1 MIKID
6 LDDTYDAVSASEDFK
21 RFTFISPLKDSTN
34 LEMHVLI
41 SDHPDPFL
49 PNVFNLAFGPLGDD
63 NEINDSIA
71 VPHHNI
77 NKVFST
83 ILLFAIT
90 FLEVNKEENYSIGID
105 GSDERRAYLYH
116 RMFRYNSDTLSDTI
130 VTVGVDWYVKLLR
143 NGTDIER
150 DSDGLPLFK
159 PRPEPFDLKRNPR
172 DLYRYYI
179 FSLNN

>member
-6 LDDTYDAVSASEDFK
+6 LDDTFEALTASEDLK
-21 RFTFISPLKDSTN
+21 RFTFNSELIDNTH
-34 LEMHVLI
+34 LELHVLI
-41 SDHPDPFL
+41 SEHPDPL
-49 PNVFNLAFGPLGDD
+49 LLDVYNLAFGPPGKD
-63 NEINDSIA
+63 NEIDDDIA
-71 VPHHNI
+71 VCHKNL

-90 FLEVNKEENYSIGID
+90 FLQDNKDNQYSIGID

-116 RMFRYNSDTLSDTI
+116 RMFRYNKVSLSDSI

-150 DSDGLPLFK
+150 DSGGLPLFK
-159 PRPEPFDLKRNPR
+159 PRPEPFDINRKAG
-172 DLYRYYI
+172 DLYRYYM

>member
-6 LDDTYDAVSASEDFK
+6 LDDTFDATTASEDLK
-21 RFTFISPLKDSTN
+21 RFTFNSELKDGN
-34 LEMHVLI
+34 VIELHVLI
-41 SDHPDPFL
+41 SEHPDPLL
-49 PNVFNLAFGPLGDD
+49 PDVFNLAFGPLGND
-63 NEINDSIA
+63 NEIDDKITVRHKN
-71 VPHHNI
+71 V

-90 FLEVNKEENYSIGID
+90 FLEDNNDKTYFIGID
-105 GSDERRAYLYH
+105 GSNEIRANLYH
-116 RMFRYNSDTLSDTI
+116 RMFRYNYKHLSDTI

-143 NGTDIER
+143 NGMDIER
-150 DSDGLPLFK
+150 DSHGLPLFK
-159 PRPEPFDLKRNPR
+159 PRPEPFDLNRSPR